1 VSSEGKTFISINL
14 AAIIAMLGKKVL
26 LIGLDLRKPRINKV
40 FEFEESPGMSTFLS
54 GNCDFEEIIKET
66 QIKNLFYAPS
76 GPIPPNPAEL
86 IETEQMKKF
95 IVRAKKE
102 FDYIIID
109 TPPIAIV
116 TDTLLLAPYVN
127 VNLFIV
133 RQRYT
138 SRNTLELIEQ
148 LYSRGELKNMAVI
161 INDISLSGYYGYGMR
176 YGYTHGYGYSYGYN
190 YYGSNYYGRYGY
202 SDKSNGYY
210 TEE

>member
-1 VSSEGKTFISINL
+1 VAVIAVSSTISSEGKTFISINL
-14 AAIIAMLGKKVL
+14 AAITAMLGKKVL

-40 FEFEESPGMSTFLS
+40 FEFQDSPGMSTYLS
-54 GNCDFEEIIKET
+54 GNCDYEEIIKET

-95 IVRAKKE
+95 MERAKKE

-109 TPPIAIV
+109 TPPVAIV
-116 TDTLLLAPYVN
+116 TDTLLLAPYVD

-138 SRNTLELIEQ
+138 SRNTLEMIEQ
-148 LYSRGELKNMAVI
+148 LNNHGELKNMAII
-161 INDISLSGYYGYGMR
+161 INDINLSGYYGYGMR
-176 YGYTHGYGYSYGYN
+176 YGYTHGIWLLL
-190 YYGSNYYGRYGY
+190 RL
-202 SDKSNGYY
+202 
-210 TEE
+210 